1 MSALTR
7 TPLANAPFTLA
18 GTGGAVLLVHGLG
31 GGTYELQ
38 WLGEALHAR
47 LGVTVRAMHLPGHET
62 PMRAMPASRHEDWV
76 AAVEREL
83 DALGPAHLVGFS
95 TGALV
100 ALRVAEVRAL
110 AGKLVLLAPFIDI
123 YRPPL
128 LPVRPEALL
137 EKTPWLSQVPRRP
150 PPLRDA
156 ALRAEVSTVLP
167 FSTMNLDAARSAK
180 ALSEVVMRE
189 LGRVTAPTLILQGEK
204 DTVVDRSG
212 AARIEAALAGDKRLV
227 RLDDSDHLIVLDRE
241 GPRAL
246 DEVTAFL
253 RSVQQ

>member
-1 MSALTR
+1 MASLTR
-7 TPLANAPFTLA
+7 TPLANRPFTLD
-18 GTGGAVLLVHGLG
+18 GTGGAALLVHGLG

-47 LGVTVRAMHLPGHET
+47 LGLTVRAMHLPGHEA
-62 PMRAMPASRHEDWV
+62 PMRGMPASRHEDWV

-100 ALRVAEVRAL
+100 ALRVAQLRPL

-156 ALRAEVSTVLP
+156 TLRAEVTAVLP

-180 ALSEVVMRE
+180 ALSDEV
-189 LGRVTAPTLILQGEK
+189 LTALPRVTAPTLVLQGAK
-204 DTVVDRSG
+204 DTVVDPSG
-212 AARIEAALAGDKRLV
+212 AARVAAGVRDARLV
-227 RLDDSDHLIVLDRE
+227 VLDDSDHLLVLDRQ
-241 GPRAL
+241 RDVVV
-246 DEVTAFL
+246 DEVAGFL
-253 RSVQQ
+253 R

>member
-1 MSALTR
+1 MAAVRR
-7 TPLANAPFTLA
+7 TPLANRPFTLD

-47 LGVTVRAMHLPGHET
+47 LGLTVRAMHLPGHET

-100 ALRVAEVRAL
+100 ALHVAQRRPL

-156 ALRAEVSTVLP
+156 SLRAEVTAVLP

-180 ALSEVVMRE
+180 ALSEAVMNE
-189 LGRVTAPTLILQGEK
+189 LGRVSAPTLVLQGAK
-204 DTVVDRSG
+204 DTVVDPSG
-212 AARIEAALAGDKRLV
+212 AAPVAAGVPGARLV
-227 RLDDSDHLIVLDRE
+227 SLDDSDHLLVLDRQ
-241 GPRAL
+241 RDDVADAL
-246 DEVTAFL
+246 VAFL
-253 RSVQQ
+253 R

>member
-1 MSALTR
+1 MASLTR
-7 TPLANAPFTLA
+7 TPLANRPFTLEGA
-18 GTGGAVLLVHGLG
+18 GGAALLVHGLG

-47 LGVTVRAMHLPGHET
+47 LGITVRAMHLPGHEA
-62 PMRAMPASRHEDWV
+62 PMRAMPPSRHEDWV

-100 ALRVAEVRAL
+100 ALRVAQRRPL
-110 AGKLVLLAPFIDI
+110 TGRLVLLAPFIDI

-156 ALRAEVSTVLP
+156 TLRALVTAVLP
-167 FSTMNLDAARSAK
+167 FSTMNLDAVRSAK
-180 ALSEVVMRE
+180 ALSDAV
-189 LGRVTAPTLILQGEK
+189 LTALPRVTAPTLVLQGAK
-204 DTVVDRSG
+204 DTVVDPSG
-212 AARIEAALAGDKRLV
+212 AARVAAGVRGARLV
-227 RLDDSDHLIVLDRE
+227 MLDDSDHLLVLDGQRDVVV
-241 GPRAL
+241 
-246 DEVTAFL
+246 DEVVVFL
-253 RSVQQ
+253 R

>member
-1 MSALTR
+1 MTR
-7 TPLANAPFTLA
+7 TALENRPFTLA
-18 GTGGAVLLVHGLG
+18 GTRGAVLLVHGLG

-100 ALRVAEVRAL
+100 ALRVAELRRL

-156 ALRAEVSTVLP
+156 TLRAEVTKVLP

-180 ALSEVVMRE
+180 ALSDVVMGE
-189 LGRVTAPTLILQGEK
+189 LGRVSTPTLMLQGAK
-204 DTVVDRSG
+204 DTVVDPSG
-212 AARIEAALAGDKRLV
+212 AARIEAGLGGERRLV
-227 RLDDSDHLIVLDRE
+227 QLDDSDHLVVLDRE
-241 GPRAL
+241 GPRAI

-253 RSVQQ
+253 GSVQQ

>member
-1 MSALTR
+1 MTR
-7 TPLANAPFTLA
+7 TPLANQPFTLE
-18 GTGGAVLLVHGLG
+18 GSGGAVLLVHGLG
-31 GGTYELQ
+31 GGTYEVQ

-47 LGVTVRAMHLPGHET
+47 LGVTVRAMHLPGHEA
-62 PMRAMPASRHEDWV
+62 PSRAMPASRHEDWL

-100 ALRVAEVRAL
+100 ALRVAERRAL
-110 AGKLVLLAPFIDI
+110 AGGLVLLAPFIDI

-156 ALRAEVSTVLP
+156 TLRAEVAKVLP

-180 ALSEVVMRE
+180 VLSEVVMAD
-189 LGRVTAPTLILQGEK
+189 LGRVTAPTLILQGAK
-204 DTVVDRSG
+204 DTVVDASG
-212 AARIEAALAGDKRLV
+212 AARIAAGLSGDKRLV
-227 RLDDSDHLIVLDRE
+227 SLADSDHLIVLDRE
-241 GPRAL
+241 GERAV
-246 DEVTAFL
+246 DEATEFL
-253 RSVQQ
+253 RRVQR